1 MTRSPGRSLKEG
13 GPVHCRFPVLA
24 VVLVAVVV
32 LSFQDY
38 HFDCFP
44 EKGLYF
50 AVEDGQEI
58 GLQSR
63 SH

>member
-1 MTRSPGRSLKEG
+1 MTRSPGRSLKG
-13 GPVHCRFPVLA
+13 GRHCRFPVLA
-24 VVLVAVVV
+24 VVVVV
-32 LSFQDY
+32 LSFQHY

-50 AVEDGQEI
+50 AVEEIGQEI